1 MKRQLRMLA
10 DGLHPV
16 QSAQMASLLP
26 HRRALFATLAVLAL
40 VLAILLAMHRP
51 VICECGTIKLWHGVV
66 QSSENSQHI
75 TDWYSPSHL
84 IHGLLFYFFAY
95 ILWRRWRLFG
105 GVPARWALPIAVGFE
120 GFWEVLENT
129 PLIINRY
136 REVTVSWGYVGDSIV
151 NSMSDIGWMI
161 LGFLLASRLPVWAS
175 IALGV
180 TLELFTLA
188 MIRDNLTLNVLM
200 LLWPM
205 DGIVQWQAAA

>member
-1 MKRQLRMLA
+1 
-10 DGLHPV
+10 
-16 QSAQMASLLP
+16 MASLLP
-26 HRRALFATLAVLAL
+26 HRRALLATLAVLAL

-51 VICECGTIKLWHGVV
+51 VMCDCGTIKLWHGVV
-66 QSSENSQHI
+66 QSAENSQHI

-84 IHGLLFYFFAY
+84 IHGLLFYFFAH

-105 GVPARWALPIAVGFE
+105 GLPARWALPIAVGFE

-129 PLIINRY
+129 PFIINRY

-151 NSMSDIGWMI
+151 NSMSDIGWMMI
-161 LGFLLASRLPVWAS
+161 GFLLASRLPAWAS
-175 IALGV
+175 VVLAV
-180 TLELFTLA
+180 ALELFTLA

-205 DGIVQWQAAA
+205 DAIVQWQAG